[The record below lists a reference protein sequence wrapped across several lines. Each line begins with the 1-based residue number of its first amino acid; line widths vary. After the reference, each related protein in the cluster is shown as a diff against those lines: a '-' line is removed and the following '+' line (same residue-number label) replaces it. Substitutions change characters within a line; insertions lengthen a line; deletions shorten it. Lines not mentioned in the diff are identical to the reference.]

1 MLVETGLS
9 LPLFVS
15 QVKREVFCTLCGV
28 LDGAAYFYGMIAGDV
43 SRCFTWPRVTGTP
56 WFLHSYLVILLH
68 FSSSLNKVG
77 VF

>member
-9 LPLFVS
+9 VPLFVS
-15 QVKREVFCTLCGV
+15 QVKRKVFCTLCGV

-56 WFLHSYLVILLH
+56 WFLHSYFGH
-68 FSSSLNKVG
+68 FIAFSI
-77 VF
+77 